1 VATSRSAKAHP
12 RAAAACL
19 GRRCTAMTA
28 GHQCFRDSD
37 SAHKHHAAMASQPPT
52 KPKASRWGSLLA
64 VVEQGL
70 DTILADTDDASAR
83 SRVQDNA
90 AANEKPS
97 ADEPTA
103 LVVPNASSDAS
114 RSPSRSR
121 VNERL
126 QAKLA
131 KAAANRNSSRSTT
144 PLNQP
149 ASPRSSIGSRQSID
163 TQQTQT
169 EPKDDTTSIPGAH
182 DTVPNGSDPTD
193 YTTVE
198 PVPESLAS
206 DFAPDLTITEIAPTL
221 LTSGLPINPARIS
234 SDSETRPTT
243 DVNHEARAEEAAPNP
258 DEESE
263 SNSSRGIATGKMRSQ
278 TLHNDKDMAELR
290 QRLTR
295 FEHSELDLKQRLRR
309 AEQAE
314 QQNAEKLKRFM
325 VVEKDLESHKS
336 DLASSNARI
345 VILRNQLLEAEKQAE
360 KVQDS
365 ATQAS
370 NQKLSAIQEQLE
382 DARLEKKLVED
393 RRSAEVKRVTEEA
406 RLQKQQASLR
416 ETELTNE
423 IAVSLGLARE
433 WFTRAMLMCEYR
445 ITKVVSKLFESVPRR
460 LHQM

>member
-1 VATSRSAKAHP
+1 M
-12 RAAAACL
+12 AA
-19 GRRCTAMTA
+19 
-28 GHQCFRDSD
+28 
-37 SAHKHHAAMASQPPT
+37 QPPN
-52 KPKASRWGSLLA
+52 KPKASGWVSFISAATANFESSLDKIFI
-64 VVEQGL
+64 
-70 DTILADTDDASAR
+70 DTNDASDH
-83 SRVQDNA
+83 SRAQDEA

-97 ADEPTA
+97 AEKPTT
-103 LVVPNASSDAS
+103 LVVPSTSSDAS

-131 KAAANRNSSRSTT
+131 KAAANRNPSRSTT

-163 TQQTQT
+163 IPPTQP
-169 EPKDDTTSIPGAH
+169 ELKDDTTPIPGA
-182 DTVPNGSDPTD
+182 DDIVPDSSAPTD
-193 YTTVE
+193 YMTAE
-198 PVPESLAS
+198 IVPESMAS
-206 DFAPDLTITEIAPTL
+206 DSAPDLVITEIAPTL

-243 DVNHEARAEEAAPNP
+243 DVEHEAQAEEAAQDP
-258 DEESE
+258 DEDPE
-263 SNSSRGIATGKMRSQ
+263 SNSSRGIVTDKMRSQ
-278 TLHNDKDMAELR
+278 TQHNEKDVAELR

-314 QQNAEKLKRFM
+314 KQNAEKLKRFM

-360 KVQDS
+360 KAQDS
-365 ATQAS
+365 TTQAS

-423 IAVSLGLARE
+423 IAVSSGRCRE

-445 ITKVVSKLFESVPRR
+445 ITKVVLKHFVSVPRQH
-460 LHQM
+460 HQM